1 MLNRS
6 VYPRVRQI
14 SRSTRAAGRR
24 KSAGGQAPAG
34 AVEVID
40 IAAAIDLTQ
49 MGEGRL
55 AAIMGVAL
63 IGSAALA
70 GILFGA

>member
-1 MLNRS
+1 MSLSGRHLQ
-6 VYPRVRQI
+6 RVAGQLQDGQ
-14 SRSTRAAGRR
+14 SR
-24 KSAGGQAPAG
+24 AG

-49 MGEGRL
+49 IGEGRL